1 MQQSFHTVLTTI
13 MLNADSSSKGMTK
26 AHRTRAQ
33 ILDVAQRD
41 ASILGIDAL
50 TIGGLAKSCGLSK
63 SGLNAHFGSKEAL
76 QLAVID
82 EAAMRFRSEVAEPA
96 LAAPP
101 GRARLLAIMEHW
113 IAWSQHP
120 SRPGG
125 CQLISAAFDFDGLQG
140 VVRDSLNAWIT
151 QWRNGSKVSVSEAN
165 AVDNLKLEPE
175 HTATLAFGT
184 YMAQHIEWH
193 LMKDET
199 APKRAM
205 ESWRDAVSHQR
216 NAAS

>member
-1 MQQSFHTVLTTI
+1 MGSSQSG
-13 MLNADSSSKGMTK
+13 DKGMK
-26 AHRTRAQ
+26 KSDRTRAQ
-33 ILDVAQRD
+33 ILDVAQRE
-41 ASILGIDAL
+41 ASIHGIDAL
-50 TIGGLAKSCGLSK
+50 TIGGLAKACGLSK

-82 EAAMRFRSEVAEPA
+82 AAAMRFREEVAEPA

-125 CQLISAAFDFDGLQG
+125 CQLISAAFDFDGLEG

-151 QWRNGSKVSVSEAN
+151 TWRLGIVACVAEAN
-165 AVDNLKLEPE
+165 AVDSCALDPE
-175 HTATLAFGT
+175 RTASLAFGL
-184 YMAQHIEWH
+184 YMAQHTERH
-193 LMKDET
+193 LMEDAT
-199 APKRAM
+199 AAQRAL
-205 ESWRDAVSHQR
+205 ESWEKSIYA
-216 NAAS
+216 